1 MYSLYNIVQYIF
13 VGMKKAFSTS
23 LGLMIAAIV
32 LITAFQIY
40 WLHMKVDEEK
50 RNLNYRANTLFRES
64 VFELQSSKLKIDSS
78 VRWMIGYPPGVGRFA
93 DVIRRH
99 ISDSLMPPLPEN
111 KNAII
116 TLERPPGSIPPH
128 DSAVRISYRSGERFF
143 EVLKGI
149 DSLQDSLKIADIE
162 AVYSKNLGREQIDV
176 PFSIVKEVGDGF
188 KREEPMRR
196 EWNKVI
202 IGLSH
207 PVTYTMLLGNDF
219 NYIFRKLLPQIL
231 FSIFLIGLTITA
243 FIVLYRNLKAQHRL
257 TDIKN
262 DFISNI
268 THELKTPIATV
279 SVAVEAIKSFDVLK
293 QPEKTKEYLD
303 IAGNELNRL
312 SLLVDKVLKL
322 SMFEKQQIALQYE
335 QFDIKQLVE
344 DVLASMSLQFEK
356 AQATVHFHSSG
367 NSFIISADHLHIT
380 SVLYNLL
387 DNALKYSKKQ
397 PAIEVSVN
405 TNGKEC
411 ILSVKD
417 NGAGVPVEY
426 RNKIFEKFFRVPAGN
441 KHNIKGYGLGLSYVA
456 HIMQQHN
463 GSIRVECQPDKGSE
477 FIVTIPVANA

>member
-1 MYSLYNIVQYIF
+1 MV
-13 VGMKKAFSTS
+13 
-23 LGLMIAAIV
+23 AAIV
-32 LITAFQIY
+32 LITTFQIY
-40 WLHMKVDEEK
+40 WLTVKVEEERK
-50 RNLNYRANTLFRES
+50 NLRYRANTLFRES

-78 VRWMIGYPPGVGRFA
+78 TRWMIGYPPGVARFA
-93 DVIRRH
+93 DVIRKR
-99 ISDSLMPPLPEN
+99 ISDSLMPPHPEN
-111 KNAII
+111 KNSII
-116 TLERPPGSIPPH
+116 TLERAPGSLPPH
-128 DSAVRISYRSGERFF
+128 DSVSRISYRSGERFF
-143 EVLKGI
+143 EVLMGI
-149 DSLQDSLKIADIE
+149 DSLQDSLRVSDIE
-162 AVYSKNLGREQIDV
+162 TVYSKNLAREKIIV
-176 PFSIVKEVGDGF
+176 PFSILKEVGDGF
-188 KREEPMRR
+188 KREEPLRR

-219 NYIFRKLLPQIL
+219 NYVFRQILPQIL

-322 SMFEKQQIALQYE
+322 TMFEKQQIELQYE
-335 QFDIKQLVE
+335 QFDIKQLVQ

-356 AQATVHFHSSG
+356 SKATINFHYSG
-367 NSFIISADHLHIT
+367 NNFIISADHLHIT

-397 PAIEVSVN
+397 PAIDVSVQ
-405 TNGKEC
+405 TNEKEC

-417 NGAGVPVEY
+417 DGVGVPVEY
-426 RNKIFEKFFRVPAGN
+426 KEKVFEKFFRVPAGD
-441 KHNIKGYGLGLSYVA
+441 KHNVKGYGLGLSYVA
-456 HIMQQHN
+456 HIIKQHG
-463 GSIRVECQPDKGSE
+463 GSIRVESQPNKGSE
-477 FIVTIPVANA
+477 FIVTIPIVNA